1 MHNNN
6 THSSEATTSRAM
18 PIMKEELDLENNNN
32 NNMEELCNKSTSS
45 GSAMVSK
52 KLDIPVVVINNKKLR
67 FQILRDFMTNLRE
80 VIFSTKLVVLFPAVP
95 LAVAAD
101 FYSFGRVS
109 IIQIIR
115 SFIYMTSK
123 LTLRIYVN

>member
-45 GSAMVSK
+45 GSSAMVSK
-52 KLDIPVVVINNKKLR
+52 KSDIPVVVINNKKLR

-109 IIQIIR
+109 IIQIIH
-115 SFIYMTSK
+115 SFIY
-123 LTLRIYVN
+123 I